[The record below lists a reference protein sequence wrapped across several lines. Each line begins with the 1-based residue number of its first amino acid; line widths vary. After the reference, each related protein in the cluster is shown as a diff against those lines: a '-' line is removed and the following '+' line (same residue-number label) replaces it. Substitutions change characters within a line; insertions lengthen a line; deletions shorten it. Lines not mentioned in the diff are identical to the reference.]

1 MPDGR
6 QEATI
11 WDSNVSEFSTGLE
24 LTHYFE
30 YVLYYRLARMRLT
43 NSGSGPVQDL
53 DWTTTSDLQSVLAV
67 GFPHEVV
74 LVCEQRMSYTEKTPG
89 WAPFITINLEK

>member
-30 YVLYYRLARMRLT
+30 YVLDLFTLHQLT
-43 NSGSGPVQDL
+43 SSGSGPVQDL